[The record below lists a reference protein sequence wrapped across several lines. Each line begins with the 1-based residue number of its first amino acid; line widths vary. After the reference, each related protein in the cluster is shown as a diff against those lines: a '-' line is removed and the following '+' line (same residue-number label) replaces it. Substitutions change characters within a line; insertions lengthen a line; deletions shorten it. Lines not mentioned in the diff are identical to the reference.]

1 MFSKFYRKDYLILM
15 KATKILIIYSLIFI
29 LLNSTIVLAEQRNGI
44 YEPLDYLND
53 NTPLSIAIPSSNA
66 WKTEIAAS
74 EINSEW
80 NDNDEFSIVNF
91 DNADMSFDNN
101 NVLTM
106 TFNNVDYENGNLV
119 VLLFHNKT
127 KDEYSAL
134 QIDFSETGIP
144 TFQSEIQRDRV
155 MKNSLSR
162 SGSIIV
168 DDNIPET
175 VNDAKQEYNK
185 NVEPPMDIVLA
196 DSQGAE
202 YNPVPYTDAGSR
214 QSTTTSSTKFYVYNA
229 NGIKQDNLTANEP
242 FYAIQYLSKNR
253 KTNWYVAQS
262 NDGTVVFKY
271 EPYNTSKFYL
281 FQFGNFYGTATTA
294 AEVKDWTS
302 YALYSHSVRA
312 DGVYG
317 SNISGRSEPQP
328 YSHSYSSAIRAPE
341 VWALEGNT
349 GAYVYKKSIS
359 YDGYKSMSSK
369 VLLSQAK
376 LKFDSDTPTNAYI
389 YMSSNSNHSSGAIA
403 CDIGLIGA
411 PANNGGWYL
420 IASRNN
426 NNSNTTSSAGMK
438 TFYSSPIVQS
448 TLVNGEYRPKHD
460 IYLYYTY
467 GDGTVYCQVQNV
479 ITGVAQEGYVDD
491 YRFNTSAPNICL
503 MTGTSLVPDIYDST
517 GTQTAGDIKCGAY
530 LKNVIWSENKIYKQS
545 LWKGTAYSF
554 AGNNSSTTNY
564 LLTYDRDNA
573 SCTATSD
580 RDTINIFYDAAYEQ

>member
-168 DDNIPET
+168 DDNIPDG

-302 YALYSHSVRA
+302 YALYSHSAAEASLSR
-312 DGVYG
+312 
-317 SNISGRSEPQP
+317 I
-328 YSHSYSSAIRAPE
+328 HSYSSAIRAPE

>member
-1 MFSKFYRKDYLILM
+1 M

-168 DDNIPET
+168 DDNIPDG

-196 DSQGAE
+196 DSRGAE

-214 QSTTTSSTKFYVYNA
+214 RST
-229 NGIKQDNLTANEP
+229 
-242 FYAIQYLSKNR
+242 
-253 KTNWYVAQS
+253 
-262 NDGTVVFKY
+262 
-271 EPYNTSKFYL
+271 
-281 FQFGNFYGTATTA
+281 
-294 AEVKDWTS
+294 
-302 YALYSHSVRA
+302 
-312 DGVYG
+312 
-317 SNISGRSEPQP
+317 
-328 YSHSYSSAIRAPE
+328 
-341 VWALEGNT
+341 
-349 GAYVYKKSIS
+349 
-359 YDGYKSMSSK
+359 
-369 VLLSQAK
+369 
-376 LKFDSDTPTNAYI
+376 
-389 YMSSNSNHSSGAIA
+389 
-403 CDIGLIGA
+403 
-411 PANNGGWYL
+411 
-420 IASRNN
+420 
-426 NNSNTTSSAGMK
+426 TTSSAGMK

-580 RDTINIFYDAAYEQ
+580 RDTINIF